1 MINVPVQFQPIINT
15 IYPPNNEIE
24 FERWF
29 FKNYTGDE
37 TGREYLPIFWCG
49 YQVNH
54 NYGNDVLAMN
64 DLQQYV
70 DSLSTNKKY
79 FTVNQYDDGVG
90 IYWKGK
96 DVLEFNMSKV
106 GLNTY
111 PIPLLG
117 QQHPYKFSGE
127 KKYIANFVGSLTH
140 PIREHAKSL
149 IGNEDYYI
157 SFDRHEPY
165 EYCKIISE
173 SVYTLCY
180 RGYGLN
186 SFRIAEAIQYNS
198 IPVYI
203 SDEFINP
210 YNIDFNEYGLT
221 VKDNEVK
228 YLEEM
233 LLMTL
238 AIRPYDET
246 IKNLYTYEGCR
257 NKILEH
263 LKTI

>member
-37 TGREYLPIFWCG
+37 TGREYLPIFWTG
-49 YQVNH
+49 FYVN
-54 NYGNDVLAMN
+54 NAYGNDVNAIYE
-64 DLQQYV
+64 LQLYLQSKL
-70 DSLSTNKKY
+70 DKKKKY
-79 FTVNQYDDGVG
+79 FTIVQYDDA
-90 IYWKGK
+90 ILN
-96 DVLEFNMSKV
+96 DVSELDLYQFNMSKSYD
-106 GLNTY
+106 Y

-117 QQHPYKFSGE
+117 QPHPYKYSGE
-127 KKYIANFVGSLTH
+127 KKYLANFVGSLTH

-238 AIRPYDET
+238 AIRPCNET

-263 LKTI
+263 LLTL